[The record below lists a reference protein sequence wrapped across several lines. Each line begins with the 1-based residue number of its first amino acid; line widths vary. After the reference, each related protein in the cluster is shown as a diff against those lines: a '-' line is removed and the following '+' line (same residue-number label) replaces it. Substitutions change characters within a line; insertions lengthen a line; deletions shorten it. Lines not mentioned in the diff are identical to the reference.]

1 MASESAS
8 STLVGAV
15 VLWWQDSHEQS
26 RSRDRNSKQ
35 AFPARLEGIKN
46 APSYLAIVVTG
57 DTVPQ
62 RDIAWLP
69 GLGFQTG
76 FRPSGRRHRN
86 FRSYRTTRVQGN
98 YQGGYALSARLD
110 CATAV

>member
-8 STLVGAV
+8 RTHVGDV

-26 RSRDRNSKQ
+26 RSHDPNIEQ

-46 APSYLAIVVTG
+46 APSYLAIVATG

-69 GLGFQTG
+69 ALGFQTG
-76 FRPSGRRHRN
+76 FRSSGRRRRNCRSHR
-86 FRSYRTTRVQGN
+86 RTRLQGN
-98 YQGGYALSARLD
+98 YQRR
-110 CATAV
+110 

>member
-1 MASESAS
+1 MASEVAS
-8 STLVGAV
+8 NTVVGAV

-26 RSRDRNSKQ
+26 RSRDPNSEQ
-35 AFPARLEGIKN
+35 AFPARLERIEN
-46 APSYLAIVVTG
+46 APSYLAIVATG

-76 FRPSGRRHRN
+76 FRPSGRRRRYC
-86 FRSYRTTRVQGN
+86 RSYRTTRVQRN
-98 YQGGYALSARLD
+98 CQ
-110 CATAV
+110 